1 MRTMCKAHALG
12 LGLSILMAAAASGAA
27 KAQAPEAF
35 YKDKTVKI
43 MVGHAPGGGFDA
55 YARLGAD
62 MLKKHLP
69 GVSSIIVENKPGGG
83 GLVAS
88 AHFFAQAARDGTM
101 MAVFPEQLANN
112 QMLQPKLAQWK
123 MEEMRYVG
131 SFAPVNSGLLLR
143 KGAAVKSVGDMRNVE
158 ATVGCDGV
166 NSQGYQYPSMLK
178 NGIGFKFKMVCGYR
192 GSPEYLLALEKGEV
206 DIASNAWNA
215 LRITHRD
222 KIRNG
227 DVTLFAQGGLKR
239 DPEMADAP
247 LIQEIVTDK
256 AARDAIVFASSGA
269 AIGRALLLPPGVP
282 AERVEYLRGVFER
295 MVKDPDMIALANSR
309 SLTLSPT
316 LGAEV
321 DKIVADILKAPKDLV
336 ERAAEI
342 MK

>member
-1 MRTMCKAHALG
+1 MNRHVDRRALIAG
-12 LGLSILMAAAASGAA
+12 LVLGCMGVGAA
-27 KAQAPEAF
+27 QAQSPEAF
-35 YKDKTVKI
+35 FKDKTVKV

-55 YARLGAD
+55 YGRLGAD

-69 GVSSIIVENKPGGG
+69 GVASIIVENKPGGG
-83 GLVAS
+83 GLVAA
-88 AHFFAQAARDGTM
+88 AHFYAQGSRDGTM

-143 KGAAVKSVGDMRNVE
+143 KGAAVKSVADMRNVE
-158 ATVGCDGV
+158 STVGCDGV

-178 NGIGFKFKMVCGYR
+178 NLGGFKFKMVCGYR

-215 LRITHRD
+215 LRISHKD
-222 KIRNG
+222 KIKAG
-227 DVTLFAQGGLKR
+227 DVVLFAQGGLRR
-239 DPEMADAP
+239 DPEIADTP
-247 LIQEIVTDK
+247 LLQELVSDPEAKSAIQ
-256 AARDAIVFASSGA
+256 FASSGA

-282 AERVEYLRGVFER
+282 ADRVDYLRSVFDR
-295 MVKDPDMIALANSR
+295 MVKDPEMIALADKR
-309 SLTLSPT
+309 SLTLAPT
-316 LGAEV
+316 PGAEA
-321 DKIVADILKAPKDLV
+321 DKIVAEILKAPATLV
-336 ERAAEI
+336 EKAAAA